1 MQINYFYTM
10 QWNKRNAMICIQ
22 LKIKCK
28 IILLKTL
35 ENGLN
40 KSYLMTYQSSFLF
53 IKFSPPLPYI
63 GKDWGPSRVFEFP
76 FRGGL
81 LPGVALGSTFR
92 VSFSASCSPM
102 LVRLMH
108 PPSLCFSWLFWSW
121 CLIGSP
127 FLKASKVAL
136 VVGPNLCENVLLGYL
151 QMYPC

>member
-1 MQINYFYTM
+1 
-10 QWNKRNAMICIQ
+10 MICIQ

-92 VSFSASCSPM
+92 VSFSASCSAN
-102 LVRLMH
+102 
-108 PPSLCFSWLFWSW
+108 
-121 CLIGSP
+121 
-127 FLKASKVAL
+127 ASKAYASTIF
-136 VVGPNLCENVLLGYL
+136 VLLMAFL
-151 QMYPC
+151 ILMSNWKSLS

>member
-40 KSYLMTYQSSFLF
+40 KSYLMTYQSSSCSSNSLLHCHTLVK
-53 IKFSPPLPYI
+53 I
-63 GKDWGPSRVFEFP
+63 
-76 FRGGL
+76 GGL
-81 LPGVALGSTFR
+81 QGCLNSLLEVGCYR
-92 VSFSASCSPM
+92 VWRWDLLFVFHSPHHARQM